1 MIYLAPRPTLANMI
15 RSVLIGALVAMLLGI
30 PQPASAQFYLENY
43 DHAASLAT
51 DGLPQVVEPLP
62 GATGS
67 ENDAAL
73 IWTMR
78 AALNLAALQC
88 QFEPTLLTD
97 SNYNAMLVDHVEE
110 LGAAWTI
117 LEMYFDRVSPTP
129 REGQDALDR
138 YGTRLYS
145 RFSTVSA
152 QLEFCRTA
160 ASIGQEVLFSPRGQ
174 LAVVAGARLNELRSS
189 LIYRGEQRFDLRPRR
204 DVATLPRLDAECWDK
219 KARWRHRICG
229 PDPWA
234 TSATAST
241 ASARGGQGRNR

>member
-1 MIYLAPRPTLANMI
+1 MI
-15 RSVLIGALVAMLLGI
+15 RSVLIGAFLALLVGAA
-30 PQPASAQFYLENY
+30 QPASAQFYLKNY
-43 DHAASLAT
+43 DHAGALVS
-51 DGLPQVVEPLP
+51 DGLPKVVEPLP

-110 LGAAWTI
+110 LAAAWTI
-117 LEMYFDRVSPTP
+117 LGMYFDRVSPSP
-129 REGQDALDR
+129 REGRDALDR

-160 ASIGQEVLFSPRGQ
+160 ASIGQEILFSPRGQ
-174 LAVVAGARLNELRSS
+174 LAVVSGARLNELRSS
-189 LIYRGEQRFDLRPRR
+189 LIYRGEQLFDLRLKP
-204 DVATLPRLDAECWDK
+204 VTVTLPRLDAECWDR
-219 KARWRHRICG
+219 KARWRDKKCG

-234 TSATAST
+234 KPNPA
-241 ASARGGQGRNR
+241 